1 MNINYFVNHNY
12 KKILKYDWP
21 STVLISALKDTS
33 TRHTQVIGR
42 YPPCCELTTHSVLIL
57 EKFKKSQI
65 MS

>member
-1 MNINYFVNHNY
+1 MNIYYFVNHNY

-42 YPPCCELTTHSVLIL
+42 YPPCCERT
-57 EKFKKSQI
+57 
-65 MS
+65 